1 MWPAGVSPPLARD
14 LCRPSAVR
22 GRAWPA
28 CGSTSTLTQ
37 TRPLAVALRCAVHAV
52 CCLLCRSSHACR
64 SLLKADRCTA
74 ALRHVY
80 RSCAQSNPTQPAV
93 SATAHRGLRTVG
105 YCGALWGTVGNSVL
119 QYYRHGTTEKPRRNL
134 TRAGRRGLPRLGAS
148 ARRDQGGRSC
158 AHEHAARSAAHRS
171 SRFLMN
177 GSCLSSKSIACRRR
191 ASSVV

>member
-105 YCGALWGTVGNSVL
+105 QALWDRHCGVRWVLAYCSTTGTGRRKSRAEISRVQADVGYLDSVL
-119 QYYRHGTTEKPRRNL
+119 QHGGIKAAEVAHTSMQRVLQL
-134 TRAGRRGLPRLGAS
+134 TGL
-148 ARRDQGGRSC
+148 
-158 AHEHAARSAAHRS
+158 
-171 SRFLMN
+171 
-177 GSCLSSKSIACRRR
+177 R
-191 ASSVV
+191 AS